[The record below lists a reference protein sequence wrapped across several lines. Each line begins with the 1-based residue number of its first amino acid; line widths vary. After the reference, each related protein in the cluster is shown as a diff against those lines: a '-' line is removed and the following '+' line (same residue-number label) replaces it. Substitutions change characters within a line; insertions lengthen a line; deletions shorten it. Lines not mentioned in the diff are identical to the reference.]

1 MGTFG
6 AAMNLI
12 WPHFYDPAFRPT
24 HRERLAIHWK
34 ANLRMLRFPRDI
46 AVFTVISLIP
56 ILALLLF
63 SEWLPV
69 LFFNGPAAAGAPF
82 AELKTVAPAL
92 VLVVLVF
99 LLLQHVAFVTAMNL
113 TYVHHVRA
121 VLSEQGIPVCE
132 RCGQL
137 LAPDHPES
145 ACPECGYRPLA
156 TTLDDLDSPKHGEPL
171 GHPSQDAAANH
182 AQNGIRR

>member
-1 MGTFG
+1 
-6 AAMNLI
+6 MNLL
-12 WPHFYDPAFRPT
+12 WPDFHDPSYRPGFRD
-24 HRERLAIHWK
+24 RMSIHWH
-34 ANLRMLRFPRDI
+34 ANLRMLRHPRDM
-46 AVFTVISLIP
+46 AVFTIISFLP
-56 ILALLLF
+56 LAVLLL
-63 SEWLPV
+63 LVPV
-69 LFFNGPAAAGAPF
+69 FPRIVVQEPVTGVIAF
-82 AELKTVAPAL
+82 AVS
-92 VLVVLVF
+92 F
-99 LLLQHVAFVTAMNL
+99 LILQHLAFVIAMNL

-137 LAPDHPES
+137 SAPDRRES

-156 TTLDDLDSPKHGEPL
+156 TTLDDLDSPNHGEPL